1 MSKPSRRSR
10 GTVTVQDVARVAGVS
25 AMTVSRVV
33 NGGTNVRETTRTA
46 VLAAIAQLNYSP
58 NSAARSLAAGDAT
71 QIGLLYSNP
80 SAAYLSQFLIGALA
94 AARRAGCHL
103 VLEAC
108 ESERPDEQ
116 AEATRSFA
124 STSVEG
130 VILPPP
136 LSEAAPVR
144 AELEA
149 AGIPWVSVAMGL
161 PPARSLN
168 VRIDDFEGAAAMT
181 RHLLDLGHRKIGFIR
196 GNPNQTSS
204 AERYRGFAAALEE
217 AGIDIKSMPVEQG
230 YFTFRSG
237 IVAAERL
244 LDRPEPPTAI
254 FASNDD
260 MAAAAVGVAHRRGL
274 HVPQDLS
281 VVGFDD
287 TSLATTVWP
296 ELTTVRQPIS
306 TMAEEALT
314 LLLARIRAH
323 RSAETDKLEEQ
334 VLDHELIVRESSAPP
349 KGAQPLSSS
358 RGTSAG
364 RRGGATTSN
373 PGLR

>member
-1 MSKPSRRSR
+1 
-10 GTVTVQDVARVAGVS
+10 
-25 AMTVSRVV
+25 MTVSRVV
-33 NGGTNVRETTRTA
+33 NGGTNVRDSTRVA
-46 VLAAIAQLNYSP
+46 VLAAIEQLNYSP

-168 VRIDDFEGAAAMT
+168 VRIDDCEGAAAMT
-181 RHLLDLGHRKIGFIR
+181 RHLLELGHRRIGFIR

-204 AERYRGFAAALEE
+204 AERYRGFLAALGE
-217 AGIDIKSMPVEQG
+217 AGVDPRSVPIEQG

-296 ELTTVRQPIS
+296 ELTTVRQPIA

-323 RSAETDKLEEQ
+323 RSAETGKLEEQ
-334 VLDHELIVRESSAPP
+334 VLDYELIVRESSAPP
-349 KGAQPLSSS
+349 KGVAGIAAGRRSS
-358 RGTSAG
+358 G
-364 RRGGATTSN
+364 RRGGSAASS

>member
-10 GTVTVQDVARVAGVS
+10 GSITVQDVAREAGVS

-33 NGGTNVRETTRTA
+33 NGGTNVREATREA
-46 VLAAIAQLNYSP
+46 VLAAIAKLNYSP
-58 NSAARSLAAGDAT
+58 NSAARSLAAGEAT

-108 ESERPDEQ
+108 EGERPEEQ
-116 AEATRSFA
+116 AEATRGFVQ
-124 STSVEG
+124 THVQG

-136 LSEAAPVR
+136 LSEAGAVR

-161 PPARSLN
+161 PPEGSLN
-168 VRIDDFEGAAAMT
+168 VRIDDFAAASAMT
-181 RHLLDLGHRKIGFIR
+181 KHLIDLGHRRIGFIR

-204 AERYRGFAAALEE
+204 AERYRGFCAAIAAAGMDL
-217 AGIDIKSMPVEQG
+217 ASMPVEQG

-237 IVAAERL
+237 IVASEAL
-244 LDRPEPPTAI
+244 LDLPEPPTAI

-260 MAAAAVGVAHRRGL
+260 MAAATVGVAHRRGL

-287 TSLATTVWP
+287 TALATTMWP
-296 ELTTVRQPIS
+296 ELTTVRQPIAA
-306 TMAEEALT
+306 MAEAALTMLLEALRPGVQSE
-314 LLLARIRAH
+314 AA
-323 RSAETDKLEEQ
+323 EQ
-334 VLDHELIVRESSAPP
+334 VLAHQLIVRESCAPP
-349 KGAQPLSSS
+349 P
-358 RGTSAG
+358 
-364 RRGGATTSN
+364 RR
-373 PGLR
+373 

>member
-1 MSKPSRRSR
+1 MNKPSRRSR
-10 GTVTVQDVARVAGVS
+10 GSITVQDVAREAGVS

-33 NGGTNVRETTRTA
+33 NGGTNVREATREA
-46 VLAAIAQLNYSP
+46 VLAAIAKLNYSP
-58 NSAARSLAAGDAT
+58 NTAARSLAAGEAT

-108 ESERPDEQ
+108 EGEHPEEQ
-116 AEATRSFA
+116 AEATRGFVQ
-124 STSVEG
+124 THVQG

-136 LSEAAPVR
+136 LSESGPVR

-161 PPARSLN
+161 PPEGSLN
-168 VRIDDFEGAAAMT
+168 VRIDDFAAACAMT
-181 RHLLDLGHRKIGFIR
+181 KHLLDMGHRRIGFIR

-204 AERYRGFAAALEE
+204 AERYRGFCAAIEE
-217 AGIDIKSMPVEQG
+217 AGLDLASMPVEQG

-237 IVAAERL
+237 IVASEAM
-244 LDRPEPPTAI
+244 LDLPNPPTAI

-260 MAAAAVGVAHRRGL
+260 MAAAIVSVAHRRQL
-274 HVPQDLS
+274 DVPRQLT

-287 TSLATTVWP
+287 TTAAVTLWP
-296 ELTTVRQPIS
+296 PLTTIHQPVRRL
-306 TMAEEALT
+306 AAEALA
-314 LLLARIRAH
+314 LVADAARSDAPRG
-323 RSAETDKLEEQ
+323 RVRRDR
-334 VLDHELIVRESSAPP
+334 VLDHDMVARSSTAPP
-349 KGAQPLSSS
+349 PA
-358 RGTSAG
+358 
-364 RRGGATTSN
+364 
-373 PGLR
+373 

>member
-1 MSKPSRRSR
+1 MSRPKRKDRAA
-10 GTVTVQDVARVAGVS
+10 VTVLDVARAAGVS

-33 NGGTNVRETTRTA
+33 NGSTSVREATRAA
-46 VLAAIAQLNYSP
+46 VLAAIEQLKYSP
-58 NSAARSLAAGDAT
+58 NSAARSLAVGEAR

-94 AARRAGCHL
+94 AARRVSCHL

-108 ESERPDEQ
+108 DGEDPAEL

-124 STSVEG
+124 ATAVEG

-144 AELEA
+144 AELDA

-161 PPARSLN
+161 PPAHSLN

-181 RHLLDLGHRKIGFIR
+181 RHLLALGHRRIGFIR

-204 AERYRGFAAALEE
+204 AERHRGFAAALEE
-217 AGIDIKSMPVEQG
+217 AGLDVGAMPVEQG

-244 LDRPEPPTAI
+244 LERADRPTAI

-274 HVPQDLS
+274 HVPRDLS

-296 ELTTVRQPIS
+296 ELTTIRQPIS
-306 TMAEEALT
+306 AMAEEALT
-314 LLLARIRAH
+314 LLLARIRSH
-323 RSAETDKLEEQ
+323 RAREEDALEEQ
-334 VLDHELIVRESSAPP
+334 VLDYKLIVRESCAPP
-349 KGAQPLSSS
+349 A
-358 RGTSAG
+358 SAA
-364 RRGGATTSN
+364 R
-373 PGLR
+373 

>member
-1 MSKPSRRSR
+1 M
-10 GTVTVQDVARVAGVS
+10 TIQDVAREAGVS

-33 NGGTNVRETTRTA
+33 NGGTNVREDTRVA
-46 VLAAIAQLNYSP
+46 VRKAIDKLNYSP
-58 NSAARSLAAGDAT
+58 NSAARSLAAGEAT

-103 VLEAC
+103 VLEVC
-108 ESERPDEQ
+108 ESERAEEQ

-144 AELEA
+144 AELDA

-161 PPARSLN
+161 PPADSLN
-168 VRIDDFEGAAAMT
+168 VRIDDCAAASAMT
-181 RHLLDLGHRKIGFIR
+181 RHLLDLGHRRIGFIR

-204 AERYRGFAAALEE
+204 HERFRGFAAALEA
-217 AGIDIKSMPVEQG
+217 AGIDMTAMPVEQG

-244 LDRPEPPTAI
+244 LDRAEPPTAI
-254 FASNDD
+254 FAANDD

-274 HVPQDLS
+274 QVPHDVS
-281 VVGFDD
+281 IVGFDD

-296 ELTTVRQPIS
+296 ELTTVRQPIAA
-306 TMAEEALT
+306 MADTALA

-323 RSAETDKLEEQ
+323 RMAHVDTLEEQ
-334 VLDHELIVRESSAPP
+334 VLDHELILRESSGPP
-349 KGAQPLSSS
+349 IGSGAARATPAS
-358 RGTSAG
+358 RAG
-364 RRGGATTSN
+364 AAGARR
-373 PGLR
+373 

>member
-1 MSKPSRRSR
+1 MSKSSRRSR
-10 GTVTVQDVARVAGVS
+10 GSVTVQDVAREAGVS

-33 NGGTNVRETTRTA
+33 NGGTNVREATREA
-46 VLAAIAQLNYSP
+46 VLAAIAKLNYSP
-58 NSAARSLAAGDAT
+58 NAAARSLAAGEAT

-80 SAAYLSQFLIGALA
+80 STAYLSQFLIGALA

-108 ESERPDEQ
+108 EGERPEEQ
-116 AEATRSFA
+116 AEATRGFVQ
-124 STSVEG
+124 THVQG

-136 LSEAAPVR
+136 LSEAAAVR

-149 AGIPWVSVAMGL
+149 ADIPWVSVAMGL
-161 PPARSLN
+161 PPTGSMN
-168 VRIDDFEGAAAMT
+168 VRIDDFAAAAAMT
-181 RHLLDLGHRKIGFIR
+181 RHLIDLGHRRIGFIR

-204 AERYRGFAAALEE
+204 AERYRGFKAAVE
-217 AGIDIKSMPVEQG
+217 AASLDLADMPVEQG

-237 IVAAERL
+237 IVASERL
-244 LDRPEPPTAI
+244 LDSATPPTAI

-287 TSLATTVWP
+287 TALATTMWP
-296 ELTTVRQPIS
+296 ELTTVRQPIAA
-306 TMAEEALT
+306 MAEAALT
-314 LLLARIRAH
+314 VLLDELRGPAAPEDRQ
-323 RSAETDKLEEQ
+323 Q
-334 VLDHELIVRESSAPP
+334 VLAHELIVRESSGPP
-349 KGAQPLSSS
+349 P
-358 RGTSAG
+358 AG
-364 RRGGATTSN
+364 RDARG
-373 PGLR
+373 

>member
-1 MSKPSRRSR
+1 MSRPSRRSR
-10 GTVTVQDVARVAGVS
+10 GTVTVQDVARAAGVS

-33 NGGTNVRETTRTA
+33 NGGANVRETTRVA
-46 VLAAIAQLNYSP
+46 VLAAIEKLNYSP
-58 NSAARSLAAGDAT
+58 NSAARSLAAGEAT

-94 AARRAGCHL
+94 AARKAGCHL
-103 VLEAC
+103 VLESC
-108 ESERPDEQ
+108 EGERADEQ
-116 AEATRSFA
+116 AEATRQFV

-168 VRIDDFEGAAAMT
+168 VRIDDFAAASAMT
-181 RHLLDLGHRKIGFIR
+181 QHLLDLGHRKIGFIR

-204 AERYRGFAAALEE
+204 AERYRGFVAACEN
-217 AGIDIKSMPVEQG
+217 AGLDIKSMAVEQG

-237 IVAAERL
+237 IVATERL
-244 LDRPEPPTAI
+244 LDRDDPPTAI

-281 VVGFDD
+281 IVGFDD
-287 TSLATTVWP
+287 TSLATTIWP
-296 ELTTVRQPIS
+296 ELTTVRQPIAA
-306 TMAEEALT
+306 MAESALN
-314 LLLARIRAH
+314 LLLARLRERRGAGGG
-323 RSAETDKLEEQ
+323 KLEEQ
-334 VLDHELIVRESSAPP
+334 VLDHEMILRESSGPPPGAAPAP
-349 KGAQPLSSS
+349 GKTA
-358 RGTSAG
+358 AKAAK
-364 RRGGATTSN
+364 RR
-373 PGLR
+373 

>member
-10 GTVTVQDVARVAGVS
+10 GTVTVQDVARAAGVS

-33 NGGTNVRETTRTA
+33 NGGSNVRATTREA
-46 VLAAIAQLNYSP
+46 VLAAIEKLNYSP
-58 NSAARSLAAGDAT
+58 NSAARSLAAGEAT

-108 ESERPDEQ
+108 EGERADEQ

-161 PPARSLN
+161 APENSMN
-168 VRIDDFEGAAAMT
+168 VRIDDFGAASAMT
-181 RHLLDLGHRKIGFIR
+181 RHLIDLGHRRIGFIR
-196 GNPNQTSS
+196 GNPNQSSS
-204 AERYRGFAAALEE
+204 AERYRGFAAAIER
-217 AGIDIKSMPVEQG
+217 AGLDLKDMPVEQG

-237 IVAAERL
+237 IVATERL
-244 LDRPEPPTAI
+244 LDRAQVPTAI

-274 HVPQDLS
+274 HVPNDLTI
-281 VVGFDD
+281 VGFDD
-287 TSLATTVWP
+287 TQLATTVWP
-296 ELTTVRQPIS
+296 ELTTIRQP
-306 TMAEEALT
+306 TAAMAETALN
-314 LLLARIRAH
+314 LLLAGLRTQRGGEM
-323 RSAETDKLEEQ
+323 AELDEQ
-334 VLDHELIVRESSAPP
+334 VLDYELIVRESSGPP
-349 KGAQPLSSS
+349 PEQSGA
-358 RGTSAG
+358 R
-364 RRGGATTSN
+364 
-373 PGLR
+373 

>member
-1 MSKPSRRSR
+1 M
-10 GTVTVQDVARVAGVS
+10 QDVARAAGVS

-33 NGGTNVRETTRTA
+33 NGGSNVRATTKAA
-46 VLAAIAQLNYSP
+46 VLEAIEKLNYSP
-58 NSAARSLAAGDAT
+58 NSAARSLAAGEAT

-108 ESERPDEQ
+108 EGERADEQ
-116 AEATRSFA
+116 AEATRQFA

-161 PPARSLN
+161 PPENSLN
-168 VRIDDFEGAAAMT
+168 VRIDDFGAASAMT
-181 RHLLDLGHRKIGFIR
+181 RHLIDLGHRRIGFIR
-196 GNPNQTSS
+196 GNPNQSSS
-204 AERYRGFAAALEE
+204 AERYRGFVAALEH
-217 AGIDIKSMPVEQG
+217 AGLDLKEMPVEQG

-237 IVAAERL
+237 IVATERL
-244 LDRPEPPTAI
+244 LDRKDPPTAI

-274 HVPQDLS
+274 HVPQDLTI
-281 VVGFDD
+281 VGFDD
-287 TSLATTVWP
+287 TQLATTVWP
-296 ELTTVRQPIS
+296 ELTTIRQP
-306 TMAEEALT
+306 TAAMAETALN
-314 LLLARIRAH
+314 LLLASLRTQRMPDG
-323 RSAETDKLEEQ
+323 SDQDEQ
-334 VLDHELIVRESSAPP
+334 ILDYELIVRESSGPP
-349 KGAQPLSSS
+349 PAAK
-358 RGTSAG
+358 RG
-364 RRGGATTSN
+364 
-373 PGLR
+373 

>member
-1 MSKPSRRSR
+1 MSRPSRRSR
-10 GTVTVQDVARVAGVS
+10 GTVTVQDVARAAGVS

-33 NGGTNVRETTRTA
+33 NGGANVRETTRVA
-46 VLAAIAQLNYSP
+46 VLEAIAKLNYSP
-58 NSAARSLAAGDAT
+58 NSAARSLAAGEAT

-108 ESERPDEQ
+108 EGERADEQ

-161 PPARSLN
+161 PPERSLN
-168 VRIDDFEGAAAMT
+168 VRIDDFGAASAMT
-181 RHLLDLGHRKIGFIR
+181 RHLLDLGHRNIGFIR

-204 AERYRGFAAALEE
+204 AERYRGFVAALEE
-217 AGIDIKSMPVEQG
+217 AGIDLASVPVEQG

-237 IVAAERL
+237 IVASERL
-244 LDRPEPPTAI
+244 LDRANPPTAI

-260 MAAAAVGVAHRRGL
+260 MAAATVGVAHRRGL

-287 TSLATTVWP
+287 TSLATTIWP
-296 ELTTVRQPIS
+296 ELTTIRQPIAA
-306 TMAEEALT
+306 MAEEALT
-314 LLLARIRAH
+314 QLLARLRTE
-323 RSAETDKLEEQ
+323 RSSDDAALKEKI
-334 VLDHELIVRESSAPP
+334 LDYQLIVRESSGPP
-349 KGAQPLSSS
+349 GDAAARKPTTD
-358 RGTSAG
+358 RGRAG
-364 RRGGATTSN
+364 GPNWR
-373 PGLR
+373 

>member
-10 GTVTVQDVARVAGVS
+10 GTVTVQDVAREAGVS

-33 NGGTNVRETTRTA
+33 NGGTNVRESTRAA
-46 VLAAIAQLNYSP
+46 VLEAIEKLNYSP
-58 NSAARSLAAGDAT
+58 NSAARSLAAGEAT

-108 ESERPDEQ
+108 ESEGAEEQ
-116 AEATRSFA
+116 AEATRSFVA
-124 STSVEG
+124 TSVEG

-136 LSEAAPVR
+136 LSESAPVR
-144 AELEA
+144 AELDA
-149 AGIPWVSVAMGL
+149 AGIPWVSVAMGR

-168 VRIDDFEGAAAMT
+168 VRIDDYAAAAAIT
-181 RHLLDLGHRKIGFIR
+181 RHLIDLGHRNIGFIR

-204 AERYRGFAAALEE
+204 AERFRGFVAAIEE
-217 AGIDIKSMPVEQG
+217 AGLDVKAMPVEQG

-237 IVAAERL
+237 IVATERL
-244 LDRPEPPTAI
+244 LDRADPPTAI

-260 MAAAAVGVAHRRGL
+260 MAAAAVGVAHRCGL

-281 VVGFDD
+281 IVGFDD
-287 TSLATTVWP
+287 TSLATTIWP

-306 TMAEEALT
+306 AMAESALN
-314 LLLARIRAH
+314 LLLARIRSH
-323 RSAETDKLEEQ
+323 RGGQADKLEEQ
-334 VLDHELIVRESSAPP
+334 VLDHELILRESSGPP
-349 KGAQPLSSS
+349 RAVGE
-358 RGTSAG
+358 RRRRDGSAG
-364 RRGGATTSN
+364 VRVGEHR
-373 PGLR
+373 